1 MLKNELLEL
10 IKELDNDKEVDEIIL
25 SQGFAKPIN
34 DINGF
39 NELLASNKEIQS
51 LVDNKVTQ
59 GIDSFKKK
67 GMQKLIEAEVLKR
80 TGNNETEEQKAIR
93 ELKEKLENM
102 EKEKARA
109 EMVAKF
115 KDTLTEKKIPTKLI
129 DFVLGEDDETTNAN
143 ITLFENSIK
152 EFIETSVQDRL
163 KGSSYTPPKSDEVVG
178 KITKQEFLNM
188 GFLEQQK
195 FANENPDLYV
205 EIMK

>member
-25 SQGFAKPIN
+25 SKGFAKPIN

-39 NELLASNKEIQS
+39 NELLASNKDIQS
-51 LVDNKVTQ
+51 LVDGKVTQ

-102 EKEKARA
+102 EKEKTRA
-109 EMVAKF
+109 QMISKY

-129 DFVLGEDDETTNAN
+129 DFVLGEDDKTTNAN
-143 ITLFENSIK
+143 ITLFENSMK
-152 EFIETSVQDRL
+152 EFIEKSVQDRL
-163 KGSSYTPPKSDEVVG
+163 KGSSYTPPKNDGVVG
-178 KITKQEFLNM
+178 KITWEEVLSDSSLYSKYM
-188 GFLEQQK
+188 EQQK
-195 FANENPDLYV
+195 Q
-205 EIMK
+205 

>member
-25 SQGFAKPIN
+25 SQGFAKPIT

-39 NELLASNKEIQS
+39 NKLLASNKEIQG
-51 LVDNKVTQ
+51 LVDSKVTK
-59 GIDSFKKK
+59 GIETFKTNS
-67 GMQKLIEAEVLKR
+67 MQKLIEAEVLKR

-102 EKEKARA
+102 EKEKTRA
-109 EMVAKF
+109 QMISKY

-143 ITLFENSIK
+143 ITLFENSMK
-152 EFIETSVQDRL
+152 EFIEKNVQDRL
-163 KGSSYTPPKSDEVVG
+163 KGSSYTPPKNDGVVG
-178 KITKQEFLNM
+178 KITWEEVLSDSSLYSKYM
-188 GFLEQQK
+188 EQQK
-195 FANENPDLYV
+195 Q
-205 EIMK
+205 

>member
-102 EKEKARA
+102 EKEKTRA
-109 EMVAKF
+109 QMISKY

-143 ITLFENSIK
+143 ITLFENSMK

-163 KGSSYTPPKSDEVVG
+163 KGSSYTPPKNDGVVG
-178 KITKQEFLNM
+178 KITWEEVLSDSSLYSKYM
-188 GFLEQQK
+188 EQQK
-195 FANENPDLYV
+195 Q
-205 EIMK
+205 

>member
-39 NELLASNKEIQS
+39 NELLASNKDIQS
-51 LVDNKVTQ
+51 LVDGKVTQ

-80 TGNNETEEQKAIR
+80 TGKNETEEQKAIR

-102 EKEKARA
+102 EKEKTRA
-109 EMVAKF
+109 QMISKY

-143 ITLFENSIK
+143 ITLFENSMK
-152 EFIETSVQDRL
+152 EFIEKSVQDRL
-163 KGSSYTPPKSDEVVG
+163 KGSSYTPPKNDGVVG
-178 KITKQEFLNM
+178 KITWEEVLSDSSLYSKYM
-188 GFLEQQK
+188 EQQK
-195 FANENPDLYV
+195 Q
-205 EIMK
+205 

>member
-102 EKEKARA
+102 EKEKTKAQ
-109 EMVAKF
+109 MISKY

-143 ITLFENSIK
+143 ITLFENSMK

-163 KGSSYTPPKSDEVVG
+163 KGSSYTPPKNDGVVG
-178 KITKQEFLNM
+178 KVAWEEVLSNPSLYSKYM
-188 GFLEQQK
+188 EQQK
-195 FANENPDLYV
+195 Q
-205 EIMK
+205 

>member
-1 MLKNELLEL
+1 MLKSELLEL
-10 IKELDNDKEVDEIIL
+10 IKELDNEKEVDEIIL

-39 NELLASNKEIQS
+39 NNLLASNKEIQS

-102 EKEKARA
+102 EKEKTKAQ
-109 EMVAKF
+109 MISKY

-143 ITLFENSIK
+143 ITLFENSMK

-163 KGSSYTPPKSDEVVG
+163 KGSSYTPPKNDGVVG
-178 KITKQEFLNM
+178 KITWEEVLSDPALYSKYM
-188 GFLEQQK
+188 EQQK
-195 FANENPDLYV
+195 Q
-205 EIMK
+205 

>member
-102 EKEKARA
+102 EKEKTRA
-109 EMVAKF
+109 QMISKY

-143 ITLFENSIK
+143 ITLFENSMK
-152 EFIETSVQDRL
+152 EFIEKSVQDRL
-163 KGSSYTPPKSDEVVG
+163 KGSSYTPPKNDGVVG
-178 KITKQEFLNM
+178 KITWEEVLSDSSLYSKYM
-188 GFLEQQK
+188 EQQK
-195 FANENPDLYV
+195 Q
-205 EIMK
+205 

>member
-1 MLKNELLEL
+1 MLKSELLEL
-10 IKELDNDKEVDEIIL
+10 IKELDNEKEVDEIIL

-39 NELLASNKEIQS
+39 NNLLASNKEIQS

-102 EKEKARA
+102 EKEKTKAQ
-109 EMVAKF
+109 MISKY

-143 ITLFENSIK
+143 ITLFENSMK

-163 KGSSYTPPKSDEVVG
+163 KGSSYTPPKNDGVVG
-178 KITKQEFLNM
+178 KITWEEVLSDPALYSKYM
-188 GFLEQQK
+188 EQQK
-195 FANENPDLYV
+195 
-205 EIMK
+205 

>member
-102 EKEKARA
+102 EKEKTRA
-109 EMVAKF
+109 QMISKY

-143 ITLFENSIK
+143 ITLFENSMK
-152 EFIETSVQDRL
+152 EFIEKSVQDRL
-163 KGSSYTPPKSDEVVG
+163 KGSSYTPPKNDGVVG
-178 KITKQEFLNM
+178 KIAWEEVLSDPSLYSKYM
-188 GFLEQQK
+188 EQQK
-195 FANENPDLYV
+195 Q
-205 EIMK
+205 

>member
-80 TGNNETEEQKAIR
+80 TGKNETEEQKAIR
-93 ELKEKLENM
+93 KLKEKLENM
-102 EKEKARA
+102 EKEKTRA
-109 EMVAKF
+109 QMISKY

-143 ITLFENSIK
+143 ITLFENSMK

-163 KGSSYTPPKSDEVVG
+163 KGSSYTPPKNDGVVG
-178 KITKQEFLNM
+178 KITWEEVLSDSSLYSKYM
-188 GFLEQQK
+188 EQQK
-195 FANENPDLYV
+195 Q
-205 EIMK
+205 

>member
-51 LVDNKVTQ
+51 LVDGKVTQ

-102 EKEKARA
+102 EKEKTKAQ
-109 EMVAKF
+109 MISKY

-143 ITLFENSIK
+143 ITLFENSMK

-163 KGSSYTPPKSDEVVG
+163 KGSSYTPPKNDGVVG
-178 KITKQEFLNM
+178 KITWEEVLSDPALYSKYM
-188 GFLEQQK
+188 EQQK
-195 FANENPDLYV
+195 Q
-205 EIMK
+205 